1 MQDLDRPLREG
12 ELLARLD
19 WFIRLRW
26 GFLLGL
32 SLMVAVTS
40 QLLGIPLPYPQIL
53 AVGGIIFAYNIALSL
68 THSSFA
74 RRRPPNITA
83 TRIEANFQIG
93 MDILALTAMIHFS
106 GGVENPFIFFY
117 LFHAI
122 IGSILLSRIEVW
134 THGCL
139 AYAQFLLV
147 VVLEYSEM
155 LPHYS
160 LSLLFAS
167 PRHQRPFYLLAVSIA
182 LLITLFGTIYMSS
195 SIAHGLRTRE
205 VELLFTRRMLQRKSQ
220 DLEEAN
226 RELREKQG
234 QLVQSEKLASLGQLS
249 AGVAH
254 EINNPIQ
261 FIQGNIR
268 ILQESMEGI
277 LPLLDRHAEAH
288 PDFSLAQL
296 TYPFFREHIKILLDD
311 MYTGC
316 LRIADIVRD
325 LKKFA
330 RLDAGRMDET
340 VDVNE
345 VVRASLRLVQNR
357 IKGYRV
363 VEDLDPGLPAITGC
377 TSKIEQVVVANLI
390 NAAEALGDRA
400 GGTIQVVTKPD
411 DGGKGIRLS
420 ITDNGPGMAEE
431 TKRKVFDP
439 FFTTKRQ
446 TGGTGLGLSV
456 AYAIVNEHGG
466 QVDVA
471 STVGEGTTFTYH
483 FPVKRRAG

>member
-40 QLLGIPLPYPQIL
+40 RLLGMPLPYPQIL
-53 AVGGIIFAYNIALSL
+53 AVGGIIFAYNTALYL
-68 THSSFA
+68 THSFFT
-74 RRRPPNITA
+74 RRRSPDIT
-83 TRIEANFQIG
+83 TTKIEANFQIG

-106 GGVENPFIFFY
+106 GGAENPFIFFY

-134 THGCL
+134 THGSL

-155 LPHYS
+155 LPHYP
-160 LSLLFAS
+160 LSLLFTS
-167 PRHQRPFYLLAVSIA
+167 PRHQNPFYLLAVSIA

-195 SIAHGLRTRE
+195 SVAHGLRTRE

-226 RELREKQG
+226 RELREKQA

-268 ILQESMEGI
+268 ILHESMESI

-288 PDFSLAQL
+288 PDFSVAQL

-311 MYTGC
+311 MYSGC

-330 RLDAGRMDET
+330 RLDAGKMDET

-345 VVRASLRLVQNR
+345 VVRASLRLVQNK
-357 IKGYRV
+357 IKGYRII
-363 VEDLDPGLPAITGC
+363 EDLDPALPAITGC

-400 GGTIQVVTKPD
+400 GGMIQVTTKPE

-420 ITDNGPGMAEE
+420 ITDNGPGMPDE
-431 TKRKVFDP
+431 TKGKVFDP
-439 FFTTKRQ
+439 FFTTKQR

-456 AYAIVNEHGG
+456 TYAIVNEHSGR
-466 QVDVA
+466 VEVA

-483 FPVKRRAG
+483 FPVNRRAG

>member
-1 MQDLDRPLREG
+1 MQDLDRPLREE

-40 QLLGIPLPYPQIL
+40 RLLGIPLPYPQIL
-53 AVGGIIFAYNIALSL
+53 GVGGIIFAYNTALYLSHSL
-68 THSSFA
+68 FT
-74 RRRPPNITA
+74 RRRSPDITA

-93 MDILALTAMIHFS
+93 MDILALTAMLHFS
-106 GGVENPFIFFY
+106 GGAENPFIFFY

-134 THGCL
+134 THGSL

-147 VVLEYSEM
+147 ILLEYAGI

-160 LSLLFAS
+160 LSLLFTS
-167 PRHQRPFYLLAVSIA
+167 SRHESPFYLLAVSIA
-182 LLITLFGTIYMSS
+182 LLFTLFGTIYMSS
-195 SIAHGLRTRE
+195 SIAHGLRARE

-226 RELREKQG
+226 RELREKQA

-268 ILQESMEGI
+268 ILHESMETI
-277 LPLLDRHAEAH
+277 LPLLDRHAEAN
-288 PDFSLAQL
+288 PDFRVAQL
-296 TYPFFREHIKILLDD
+296 SYPFFREHIKILLDD

-330 RLDAGRMDET
+330 RLDAGKMDET

-345 VVRASLRLVQNR
+345 VVRASLRLVQNK
-357 IKGYRV
+357 IKRHRV
-363 VEDLDPGLPAITGC
+363 IQDLDPGLPPITASL
-377 TSKIEQVVVANLI
+377 SKIEQVVVANLI
-390 NAAEALGDRA
+390 NAAEALGDRPD
-400 GGTIQVVTKPD
+400 GMIRVSTKPD
-411 DGGKGIRLS
+411 DGGRGILLS
-420 ITDNGPGMAEE
+420 ITDDGPGMPEE
-431 TKRKVFDP
+431 IRRRVFDP
-439 FFTTKRQ
+439 FFTTKQ
-446 TGGTGLGLSV
+446 GTGGTGLGLSV
-456 AYAIVNEHGG
+456 TYGIVNELGG
-466 QVDVA
+466 RVELT
-471 STVGEGTTFTYH
+471 SCVGEGTTFTYH
-483 FPVKRRAG
+483 FPVKRGAG